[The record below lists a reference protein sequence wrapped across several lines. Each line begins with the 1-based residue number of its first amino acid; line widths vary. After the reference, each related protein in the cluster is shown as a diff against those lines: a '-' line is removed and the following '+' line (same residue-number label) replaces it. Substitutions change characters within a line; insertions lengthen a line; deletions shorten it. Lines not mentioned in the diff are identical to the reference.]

1 MKHIVSFSGGRTSAY
16 LVHLMEQK
24 RKNEGWDVKYV
35 FLDTGAEHPKTY
47 DFVRA
52 CVKHFNIQLTVLKTV
67 VMPEMGVGVG
77 YEVCSLDSIGWNLT
91 RFKSVVA
98 KYSNP
103 CVTSPFCTDRLKT
116 TPMLKYLNATYGK
129 GNYTNWL
136 GMRIDE
142 KRRLKQK
149 PGIKYLAEISIM
161 EKNDILGWWEQM
173 PFDLDINEHLGNC
186 VFCFKKGTTKIALAI
201 KDEPLLAAEF
211 ASMLSSPK
219 VRDFSQKRGLPKN
232 VIYRGSLSL
241 EGISKMYADTD
252 RDYLFKSLKSSK
264 RYDTNSCSESCE
276 IDFDQLD
283 MFKEIK

>member
-24 RKNEGWDVKYV
+24 RKNEGLDVEYV

-47 DFVRA
+47 EFVKA
-52 CVKHFNIQLTVLKTV
+52 CVKYFNIQLTVLKTV

-77 YEVCSLDSIGWNLT
+77 YEVCSLDSIGWDLT
-91 RFKSVVA
+91 RFKSFVE

-103 CVTSPFCTDRLKT
+103 CVTSPSCTDRLKT
-116 TPMLKYLNATYGK
+116 TPMLKYLKATYGK
-129 GNYTNWL
+129 GNYINWL
-136 GMRIDE
+136 GIRIDE

-186 VFCFKKGTTKIALAI
+186 VFCFKKGTTKIAIAI

-219 VRDFSQKRGLPKN
+219 VRDFSEKRGVPKN
-232 VIYRGSLSL
+232 VIYRGLLSL

-264 RYDTNSCSESCE
+264 RYETNSCSESCE
-276 IDFDQLD
+276 VDFDQLD